1 MKTTRIQLIVT
12 GNMEEVALHQSL
24 RHLFRNTGARVEFLP
39 PQRTQDFT
47 SVPLQSLP
55 PKGQATA
62 SRAAKLAGRIV
73 AAATRSASAHQED
86 PPRAQRSPVL
96 QKPPPADYVV
106 AVDDL
111 ELVNAHHP
119 DFVLEY
125 FRHTLRAYV
134 AEHYK
139 LPAEQDRVYRT
150 LARRA
155 SFHLLVPMPEA
166 YFFGE
171 PAALERAKASKAP
184 CRFDSRRD
192 VEDFEVDDLDYLA
205 PAPEKAPWNAKDRH
219 RHPKN
224 YVRYL
229 CDPTGREARA
239 YRETHEG
246 AEALRT
252 LDWQRV
258 LRQGT
263 HAQFARALIDD
274 IADALAVPS
283 PCPGTC
289 SPLTARR
296 ADGLLRNI

>member
-12 GNMEEVALHQSL
+12 GDMEEVALHQSL
-24 RHLFRNTGARVEFLP
+24 RHLFKSTGANVEFLT

-47 SVPLQSLP
+47 SNRVGPLLRGGEAARSL
-55 PKGQATA
+55 
-62 SRAAKLAGRIV
+62 AAKFAAALV
-73 AAATRSASAHQED
+73 AAVYPGRGGK
-86 PPRAQRSPVL
+86 L
-96 QKPPPADYVV
+96 QADF
-106 AVDDL
+106 ALALDDL
-111 ELVNAHHP
+111 ELVNADQPAH
-119 DFVLEY
+119 VLDY
-125 FRHTLRAYV
+125 FAHTVRTHVEASFPS
-134 AEHYK
+134 ASTR
-139 LPAEQDRVYRT
+139 DRVYQA
-150 LARRA
+150 LKERA
-155 SFHLLVPMPEA
+155 SFHLLTPMPEA

-184 CRFDSRRD
+184 SRFDSARD
-192 VEDFEVDDLDYLA
+192 VEDFEVDDPGYLA
-205 PAPEKAPWNAKDRH
+205 PAPANAPWNKENRH

-229 CDPTGREARA
+229 CDPTGREGRV

-246 AEALRT
+246 AEALKT

-258 LRQGT
+258 LRDET